1 MTGKL
6 DKAIKIMKIVTLSL
20 FSLFFL
26 SAIVVAVESYYQ
38 YHPESIRK
46 DKTVLRECR
55 NAVRNNIDVNLEQ
68 FAPDDFDCVYIL
80 DGEFVLKESG
90 IDISGEEDT
99 LGEHI
104 CFVKDNC
111 VVKQINLFFCVSE
124 KTADEV
130 RFAFRKDNGIGER
143 FSIDEPKIMKFDRGD
158 AKFKIQYTPPD
169 ENCRYETFVLYR
181 D

>member
-1 MTGKL
+1 MNGKL
-6 DKAIKIMKIVTLSL
+6 DKAIRIMKIVTLSL

-26 SAIVVAVESYYQ
+26 SGIVVAVEGYYE
-38 YHPESIRK
+38 YHPEATRN
-46 DKTVLRECR
+46 DKVVLRECR
-55 NAVRNNIDVNLEQ
+55 KAAKKNIDLDFEK
-68 FAPDDFDCVYIL
+68 FAPEDFDCVYIL

-111 VVKQINLFFCVSE
+111 VVKQINLFYCVSE